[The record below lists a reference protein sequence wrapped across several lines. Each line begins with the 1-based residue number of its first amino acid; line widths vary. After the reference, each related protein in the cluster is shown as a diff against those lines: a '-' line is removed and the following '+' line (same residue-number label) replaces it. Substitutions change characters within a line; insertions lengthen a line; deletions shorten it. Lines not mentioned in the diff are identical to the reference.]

1 MKAIV
6 WSKPMCPFCE
16 KAKGLLKMKGIEYEE
31 RNIAEGWK
39 IQDLLEAV
47 PTAKTMPQ
55 IWLDD
60 KHIGGYHELQKALE
74 QQVDE

>member
-1 MKAIV
+1 
-6 WSKPMCPFCE
+6 MCPFCE

>member
-6 WSKPMCPFCE
+6 WSKPMCPYCDQ
-16 KAKGLLKMKGIEYEE
+16 AKNLLSTKGIEYEE

-39 IQDLLEAV
+39 IQDLLEAA
-47 PTAKTMPQ
+47 PHAKTMPQ

-60 KHIGGYHELQKALE
+60 EYIGGYRELEEKLKNQIS
-74 QQVDE
+74 

>member
-6 WSKPMCPFCE
+6 WSKPACVFCV
-16 KAKGLLKMKGIEYEE
+16 KAKALLKSRGIEVEE

-39 IQDLLEAV
+39 IQDLLEQV
-47 PTAKTMPQ
+47 PNARTMPQ

-60 KHIGGYHELQKALE
+60 KHIGGYYELEKVLDNQK
-74 QQVDE
+74 D